1 MYRHC
6 DVVHVRSM
14 LLLTLLTLF
23 VVPLAI
29 VMAVDASATS
39 GDATRNRQL
48 AEEQRVPAVLTAKP
62 PQVAAPGA
70 ETVAANVR
78 WVATDGVTQTGTA
91 RVPLGTSEG
100 DTTHIW
106 LDVAGRPTDPP
117 LTHTAIVV
125 DEIVAGTMAFGG
137 AFLVMAGAFGAEWLL
152 TSRRR
157 ALAWE
162 RDWAAVEPTWSGR
175 IEH

>member
-1 MYRHC
+1 M
-6 DVVHVRSM
+6 RSM

-39 GDATRNRQL
+39 GEATRNRQL
-48 AEEQRVPAVLTAKP
+48 AEERRVPAVLTAKP

-78 WVATDGVTQTGTA
+78 WVAADGVPQTGTA

-106 LDVAGRPTDPP
+106 LDAAGRPTDPP

-137 AFLVMAGAFGAEWLL
+137 AFMVMAGAFGVEWLL
-152 TSRRR
+152 ISRRR

-162 RDWAAVEPTWSGR
+162 REWAVVEPTWSGR